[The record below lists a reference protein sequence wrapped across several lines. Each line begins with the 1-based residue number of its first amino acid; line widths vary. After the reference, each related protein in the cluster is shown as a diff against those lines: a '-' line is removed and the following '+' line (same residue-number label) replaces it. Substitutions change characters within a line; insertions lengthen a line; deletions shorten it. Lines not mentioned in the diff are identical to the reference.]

1 MIYSKLR
8 IGPVQDPLAGLA
20 ATIFFFRRS
29 ISAMY
34 VTICLRFRRWRAG
47 QLIAE
52 LEKLRSI
59 GFCVDEVSTLIGRL
73 QRQQADDVKVRRS
86 GTIYT

>member
-8 IGPVQDPLAGLA
+8 SAPVQDPLAGLT

-29 ISAMY
+29 ISAIY

-52 LEKLRSI
+52 LQKLRSI
-59 GFCVDEVSTLIGRL
+59 GFYADEVSTLIGRL
-73 QRQQADDVKVRRS
+73 QREQADDAKVRRS
-86 GTIYT
+86 GVIRS